1 MLFFVSFVVFFQ
13 IVVAFIFLFTS
24 RYDVLNPFLNEA
36 IPQKIQ
42 NTIPYL
48 MARSLPITLTKRL
61 TRSLTHALVPTLSRS
76 LSSTSKQSHQRYWCD
91 LCYRKALHCNYC
103 HDSPQSQYYTNFY
116 ANYYSD
122 YYVNYYEPYYT
133 QALTDLDK
141 KQHPAAEQ
149 QGAKEFNNGGKKE
162 ANPPDASTR
171 VVTADGGRLTDDGIV

>member
-1 MLFFVSFVVFFQ
+1 
-13 IVVAFIFLFTS
+13 LFTS

-103 HDSPQSQYYTNFY
+103 HDSRGFICFCTGTYITITRQRLMNFSTSSYTY
-116 ANYYSD
+116 
-122 YYVNYYEPYYT
+122 
-133 QALTDLDK
+133 
-141 KQHPAAEQ
+141 
-149 QGAKEFNNGGKKE
+149 
-162 ANPPDASTR
+162 
-171 VVTADGGRLTDDGIV
+171 GRRCWC